1 MSERLE
7 RIKEMLGR
15 AVEASVDDGGF
26 VDEWV
31 KREAAQLD
39 REEFEEL
46 GRWIKAEV
54 DLPAGLVKLAE
65 ELEAEE

>member
-46 GRWIKAEV
+46 GRWIKAE

-65 ELEAEE
+65 ELE